1 MKVLFLCITAGFALA
16 CAPAF
21 APAFTPVPTFDV
33 NSVGTAI
40 VETANAAAT
49 QTQFFITPT
58 ATPTFTLT
66 PTKTPTETITPSPT
80 FIFILNS
87 PTPSATPLPAGS
99 TRNTPYACELVSQ
112 TPEDNSIMLRGAPFS
127 MSWVIRNVG
136 TTNWVNGSI
145 DYLYKSGDKLHLQA
159 AYDLRQDVSMKGVV
173 EIKVGMAAPNEP
185 GTYQTTWTLRAGK
198 REFCRLT
205 LTIRVN

>member
-1 MKVLFLCITAGFALA
+1 
-16 CAPAF
+16 
-21 APAFTPVPTFDV
+21 
-33 NSVGTAI
+33 
-40 VETANAAAT
+40 
-49 QTQFFITPT
+49 
-58 ATPTFTLT
+58 
-66 PTKTPTETITPSPT
+66 
-80 FIFILNS
+80 
-87 PTPSATPLPAGS
+87 
-99 TRNTPYACELVSQ
+99 
-112 TPEDNSIMLRGAPFS
+112 